1 MKLYNKILGLIA
13 ILLVVASCT
22 DEDRLPLVVLD
33 TVEKGAYPRLI
44 NQTESLINLFDVA
57 GSSYTYS
64 VEFVDEEGG
73 ALVAAYVVDLVYDDN
88 DPSNGDNSSGPTEYI
103 RVTSDQFTQSENG
116 FLSPPAFT
124 ITGTQ
129 ALAAAGV
136 SEDQVSAGDN
146 FNFVGRVELTDGRI
160 FTQTNSSATIIGPAF
175 KGHFN
180 FTMPASCPSD
190 LTGTF
195 AYETTD
201 VWCDGSSVSG
211 TVDINAN
218 GGGVYTFSDWA
229 FGAYGPCY
237 GGGTAS
243 GNLTFTDV
251 CLDVSFT
258 GFTDSF
264 GDTWTYTSSIDGDAW
279 TIAWVNTYGEAATS
293 TIFYPGGADWP
304 ITLVD

>member
-1 MKLYNKILGLIA
+1 MKLYNRILGLII
-13 ILLVVASCT
+13 ILLAVSSCQD
-22 DEDRLPLVVLD
+22 DERLPLVVLD

-44 NQTESLINLFDVA
+44 DQTESLINLFDVA

-64 VEFVDEEGG
+64 VEFVDEVGG
-73 ALVAAYVVDLVYDDN
+73 SLVAAYVVDLVYDDN
-88 DPSNGDNSSGPTEYI
+88 DPSNGDNSSGPTEFI
-103 RVTSDQFTQSENG
+103 RVTSDQFTQGENG
-116 FLSPPAFT
+116 FLAAAPFT

-129 ALAAAGV
+129 AFAAAGV

-146 FNFVGRVELTDGRI
+146 FNFVGRIELTDGRV
-160 FTQTNSSATIIGPAF
+160 FSQSNSSATVIGPAF
-175 KGHFN
+175 RGHFN

-195 AYETTD
+195 NYETTN

-211 TVDINAN
+211 TVDIVAN

-237 GGGTAS
+237 NGGTAS

-251 CLDVSFT
+251 CLDVSYT

-264 GDTWTYTSSIDGDAW
+264 GDTWTYNGGIDGNEW
-279 TIAWVNTYGEAATS
+279 TIAWDNTYGESGTAV
-293 TIFYPGGADWP
+293 IFFTGGADWP
-304 ITLVD
+304 ITLVN